1 MKKQIGEKAF
11 ALFSEH
17 GFKKTTMDDLA
28 LALGISKKTIY
39 QHFTSKEQVID
50 SCVKDLN
57 HKVLEEFS
65 RIKSQQGT
73 AVKELLEMTQQLRRI
88 IQFSF
93 LAYSEEYSTF
103 YKKVEQKQ
111 QGFLVKKM
119 SPYLK
124 NNLKKGVVEG
134 FYKSDLDIDFVL
146 WTFFTLHTSPF
157 SSVFDCVN
165 LEESSMILFFSP
177 ILTEKGQQL
186 FQSLRSA
193 YFV

>member
-50 SCVKDLN
+50 SCVKELN
-57 HKVLEEFS
+57 QSVLEELS
-65 RIKSQQGT
+65 QHKAQQGT
-73 AVKELLEMTQQLRRI
+73 CVKEVLEIAQQLERI

-93 LAYSEEYSTF
+93 LPYAEEYSAF
-103 YKKVEQKQ
+103 YKKVEHKQ
-111 QGFLVKKM
+111 QGFLVKKI

-124 NNLKKGVVEG
+124 NNFKKGVKQG
-134 FYKSDLDIDFVL
+134 YYKSDLEVDFAL
-146 WTFFTLHTSPF
+146 WTFFTLITSPF
-157 SSVFDCVN
+157 LSIFDCIS
-165 LEESSMILFFSP
+165 LKESSITLFLNT
-177 ILTEKGQQL
+177 ILTDKGQQE
-186 FQSLRSA
+186 FEVLRTT

>member
-39 QHFTSKEQVID
+39 QHFTSKEQMID

-57 HKVLEEFS
+57 HSVLEELAQHKDQKGS
-65 RIKSQQGT
+65 C
-73 AVKELLEMTQQLRRI
+73 VKELLDIAQQLVRI

-93 LAYSEEYSTF
+93 LPYAEEYSAF
-103 YKKVEQKQ
+103 YKKVEHKQ
-111 QGFLVKKM
+111 QGFLVKKI

-124 NNLKKGVVEG
+124 NNFKRGIKKGY
-134 FYKSDLDIDFVL
+134 YKSDLEDDFAL
-146 WTFFTLHTSPF
+146 WTFFTLITSPF
-157 SSVFDCVN
+157 LNVFDCLS
-165 LEESSMILFFSP
+165 LEESAMTLFLNT
-177 ILTEKGQQL
+177 ILTDKGQHE
-186 FQSLRSA
+186 FQVLRSS